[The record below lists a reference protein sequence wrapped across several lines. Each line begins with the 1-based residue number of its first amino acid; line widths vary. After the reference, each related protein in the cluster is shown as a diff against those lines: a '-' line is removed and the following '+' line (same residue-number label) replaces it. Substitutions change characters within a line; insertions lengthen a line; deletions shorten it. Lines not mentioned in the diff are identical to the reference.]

1 MNEKIFA
8 SKLELS
14 KLQTGYRQEEILEA
28 KAAMEEAIESIK
40 QNTRRFAKR
49 QITWF
54 KRSENMRWYDPRELE
69 TIIQDLDDVV
79 LAFHNEGQKN

>member
-28 KAAMEEAIESIK
+28 KAAMEEAIENLIK
-40 QNTRRFAKR
+40 QKILTIDK
-49 QITWF
+49 QIYLKLNQLLKKILQF
-54 KRSENMRWYDPRELE
+54 LN
-69 TIIQDLDDVV
+69 
-79 LAFHNEGQKN
+79 